1 MEELQLNHTYLIQFG
16 VSDTIASITPI
27 LITDKAYHIRWNN
40 GDYDEK
46 WDLKKVFHR
55 NWNIVEDISD
65 FITTPIPS
73 EKTKPENVLLFETE
87 LTQCYVCHGEGTV
100 PDPKSTAGKTTCPYC
115 LGAKMIPKLIR
126 RAQK

>member
-40 GDYDEK
+40 GGYDEK

-73 EKTKPENVLLFETE
+73 EKTKPENVLQFETE
-87 LTQCYVCHGEGTV
+87 LTQCYVCHGMGTV
-100 PDPKSTAGKTTCPYC
+100 PDPKTTAGKTVCPYC
-115 LGAKMIPKLIR
+115 QGAKMIPKVT
-126 RAQK
+126 RAIQK